1 MGWGYPEN
9 LEWAGDTWKRLELP
23 GKKPRMGWRY
33 LEKAGATFKRLE
45 LSTMG

>member
-23 GKKPRMGWRY
+23 GKPRMGWRY